1 MIREDDYPQ
10 ILKVKM
16 VILYLGPGIGVGGL
30 VVLAGFAVAILFLFY
45 AFVFLPLRQT
55 LRKRQQTE
63 DKAEK

>member
-1 MIREDDYPQ
+1 
-10 ILKVKM
+10 M

-30 VVLAGFAVAILFLFY
+30 VVLAGFGVAILFLFY

-55 LRKRQQTE
+55 LRKRKQIE